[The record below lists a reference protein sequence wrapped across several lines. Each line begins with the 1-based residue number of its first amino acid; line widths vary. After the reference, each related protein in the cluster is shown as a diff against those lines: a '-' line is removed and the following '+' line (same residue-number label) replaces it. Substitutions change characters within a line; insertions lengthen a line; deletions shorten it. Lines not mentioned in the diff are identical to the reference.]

1 MGNPAS
7 AAITHVVHNKQEFP
21 LDAGMDDIIILSIGT
36 GGSSTSSGAHGWN
49 TPMPSRSPSRDEL
62 ARVTAQGV
70 AGMVDEAVAMAF
82 GHACDSNYVRV
93 QASSELTSL
102 HAQTAA
108 SAAGAMLAQR
118 NVESVLFRGRR
129 LSDRTDA
136 EKVDAL
142 AAELV
147 KEQERRMR
155 SPLPN
160 VVIKQVSSP
169 RLSSA
174 TTASSVTATV
184 RTASTMP
191 SPASWDSRQ

>member
-1 MGNPAS
+1 
-7 AAITHVVHNKQEFP
+7 
-21 LDAGMDDIIILSIGT
+21 
-36 GGSSTSSGAHGWN
+36 
-49 TPMPSRSPSRDEL
+49 
-62 ARVTAQGV
+62 
-70 AGMVDEAVAMAF
+70 MVDEAVAMAF
-82 GHACDSNYVRV
+82 GHASDSNYVRL
-93 QASSELTSL
+93 QASNALNSPHT
-102 HAQTAA
+102 QTAGA
-108 SAAGAMLAQR
+108 SAGAMLSQR

-129 LSDRTDA
+129 LSDRTNA

-147 KEQERRMR
+147 KEQERRMG

-160 VVIKQVSSP
+160 VVIKQVASP

>member
-1 MGNPAS
+1 
-7 AAITHVVHNKQEFP
+7 
-21 LDAGMDDIIILSIGT
+21 
-36 GGSSTSSGAHGWN
+36 
-49 TPMPSRSPSRDEL
+49 
-62 ARVTAQGV
+62 
-70 AGMVDEAVAMAF
+70 MAF
-82 GHACDSNYVRV
+82 GHASDSNYVRV
-93 QASSELTSL
+93 QASNVLTSL
-102 HAQTAA
+102 HTETAA
-108 SAAGAMLAQR
+108 AAAGAMLSQR
-118 NVESVLFRGRR
+118 NVESVLFHGRR
-129 LSDRTDA
+129 LSDRTNA

-142 AAELV
+142 AEELV
-147 KEQERRMR
+147 KEQERRMG

>member
-1 MGNPAS
+1 MDHTLVLPIGPGASSS
-7 AAITHVVHNKQEFP
+7 AASCGN
-21 LDAGMDDIIILSIGT
+21 
-36 GGSSTSSGAHGWN
+36 GWS
-49 TPMPSRSPSRDEL
+49 TPMPTRSPSRDEL

-70 AGMVDEAVAMAF
+70 ADMVDEAVAMAF
-82 GHACDSNYVRV
+82 GHASDSNYVRL
-93 QASSELTSL
+93 QASNALNSPHT
-102 HAQTAA
+102 QTAGA
-108 SAAGAMLAQR
+108 EAGAMLSQR

-129 LSDRTDA
+129 LSDRTNA

-160 VVIKQVSSP
+160 VVIKQVASP